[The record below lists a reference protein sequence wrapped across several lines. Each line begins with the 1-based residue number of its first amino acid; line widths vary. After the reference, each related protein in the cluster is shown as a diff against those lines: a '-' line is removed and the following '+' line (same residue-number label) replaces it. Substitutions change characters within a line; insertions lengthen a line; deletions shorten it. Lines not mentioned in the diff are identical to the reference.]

1 MPLLIGLYF
10 QKSAN
15 IWKRSHSGRNFHSRN
30 QELIGTENPQTLE
43 MMNSN
48 DVRFAQTGSYGKTS
62 FYQMFQKYPAE
73 LAPFSLE
80 GQQL

>member
-48 DVRFAQTGSYGKTS
+48 DVRFAQTGSYGKT
-62 FYQMFQKYPAE
+62 FLLPNVQKYPAE
-73 LAPFSLE
+73 LAQFSLE

>member
-10 QKSAN
+10 QKSAK

-62 FYQMFQKYPAE
+62 SYKMFKNI
-73 LAPFSLE
+73 LLN
-80 GQQL
+80 